1 MAAPDEWRIPT
12 EFQPDPAEVTYD
24 LKTALSAVVSL
35 RATVPEDAYTAETLG
50 TVREGQGAVIRAD
63 GLVLTIGYLIMEAQ
77 EIWLT
82 TGEGRLVQGHPLAYD
97 YASGFGLV
105 QAFGGLDTPVLGLGD
120 SRRAVPGTDVVVAGA
135 GGRQKS
141 VSATVVARQEFA
153 GYWEYLLDDA
163 IFTAPSHP
171 HWGGTALIGPKGDL
185 LGIGSLQL
193 QHQASGGRVVPL
205 NMMVPIDL
213 LKPILDDLLTHGR
226 VQTPPRPWLGLY
238 AAEDE
243 GQAVIIGLAGEG
255 PAKRAGL
262 RAGDIIRAVAGQTV
276 LSLNELYRGLW
287 ALGAAGVDVPLTI
300 EREGD
305 QFDVTVTSGDRS
317 RFMKTGR
324 LH

>member
-24 LKTALSAVVSL
+24 LKTALSAVVGL

-153 GYWEYLLDDA
+153 GY
-163 IFTAPSHP
+163 
-171 HWGGTALIGPKGDL
+171 
-185 LGIGSLQL
+185 
-193 QHQASGGRVVPL
+193 
-205 NMMVPIDL
+205 
-213 LKPILDDLLTHGR
+213 
-226 VQTPPRPWLGLY
+226 
-238 AAEDE
+238 
-243 GQAVIIGLAGEG
+243 
-255 PAKRAGL
+255 
-262 RAGDIIRAVAGQTV
+262 
-276 LSLNELYRGLW
+276 
-287 ALGAAGVDVPLTI
+287 
-300 EREGD
+300 
-305 QFDVTVTSGDRS
+305 
-317 RFMKTGR
+317 
-324 LH
+324 